1 MSVQRIA
8 APRASRI
15 GAAYRAKTFGTMNRL
30 GVVEVDIAHRRQL
43 SKCMKTV
50 PLNFLGYLKGDA
62 LAVGRGR
69 QRLGDVPLGKIQ

>member
-1 MSVQRIA
+1 
-8 APRASRI
+8 
-15 GAAYRAKTFGTMNRL
+15 MNRL